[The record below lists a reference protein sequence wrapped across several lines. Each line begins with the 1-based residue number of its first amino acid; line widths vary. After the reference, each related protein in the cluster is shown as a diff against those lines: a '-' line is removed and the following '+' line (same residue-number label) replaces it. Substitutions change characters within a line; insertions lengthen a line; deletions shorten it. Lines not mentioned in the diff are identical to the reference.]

1 MWWRLIP
8 VLFPFAVVLKN
19 RMTLS
24 LNTISVAVRHFYG
37 KFYGLNGYTDREKDT
52 TVIFALDEPMIF

>member
-8 VLFPFAVVLKN
+8 VLLPFAVELKN
-19 RMTLS
+19 RLTLS

-37 KFYGLNGYTDREKDT
+37 KFYGLNGCTDREKDT
-52 TVIFALDEPMIF
+52 TVIFVVDELMRF